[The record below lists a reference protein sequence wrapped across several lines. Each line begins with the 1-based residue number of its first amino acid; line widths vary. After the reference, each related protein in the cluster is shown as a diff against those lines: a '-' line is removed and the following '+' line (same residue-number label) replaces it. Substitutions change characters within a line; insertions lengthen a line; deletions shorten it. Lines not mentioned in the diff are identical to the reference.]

1 MSHFTRM
8 RTALRDADLLAAAL
22 REVGCAAVEV
32 HDSAQKVHGW
42 GGQTRKAEV
51 IVRRRSLPAGA
62 MADIGFARQR
72 DGTFEAVLD
81 SMDRQRLG
89 TQWLPRLNQAYGHA
103 AALKYARDQGYEVV
117 TDEAERDGTRR
128 LTLRRIT

>member
-22 REVGCAAVEV
+22 REVGYANVEV
-32 HDSAQKVHGW
+32 HDSAQKVRGW

-51 IVRRRSLPAGA
+51 IVRTRNAGGA
-62 MADIGFARQR
+62 MADIGFARQP
-72 DGTFEAVLD
+72 DGTFAAILD
-81 SMDRQRLG
+81 AMDLQRLG
-89 TQWLPRLNQAYGHA
+89 TQWLPRLSQAYGHA

-117 TDEAERDGTRR
+117 TDDAERDGTRR
-128 LTLRRIT
+128 LTLRRVT

>member
-22 REVGCAAVEV
+22 REVGCASVEV
-32 HDSAQKVHGW
+32 HGSAQKMRGW
-42 GGQTRKAEV
+42 AGQTRKAEV
-51 IVRRRSLPAGA
+51 IVRRADVAGGA
-62 MADIGFARQR
+62 SADIGFARQP
-72 DGTFEAVLD
+72 DGTFEAILD
-81 SMDRQRLG
+81 SMDRHRFG